1 MISVGFQISI
11 LFPPLHAIL
20 AARPEFPLPDPI
32 YYVYQ
37 KNQKLIDFQRCSD
50 PSHQGERGVIEPL
63 LRGNRMENG
72 TRMATPKQ
80 MAYIESLS
88 MANGV
93 TVDRAADLTMA
104 EASELIGGLL
114 QKADNGRPRR

>member
-1 MISVGFQISI
+1 MLKGTQ
-11 LFPPLHAIL
+11 
-20 AARPEFPLPDPI
+20 
-32 YYVYQ
+32 
-37 KNQKLIDFQRCSD
+37 LIKKSWGGKSD